1 MPLLDQSLREL
12 ASGLRSR
19 EFTSLD
25 LLAQSIAAMD
35 ASEAGLNAY
44 KLRTEDFARRAAE
57 RADAA
62 FRAGSDAG
70 IFQGMPVSVKDLYGV
85 PGLPT
90 FAGSARRLPA
100 KWEKAGPLVARLL
113 HESAVIVGKT
123 HTVEFAFGALG
134 VNHHWGTPRNPWDKA
149 HHRVPGG
156 SSSGAAVSLC
166 QGSAIIALGSDT
178 AGSVRLP
185 ASLTGN
191 VGYKPT
197 IDRWSTEGISPL
209 SRIFDTPGLLARSVD
224 DVHAAACH
232 LDSCAFGHPSG
243 ELARFEPRAVR
254 IGVPARFFWDDCD
267 AGIVEGVRG
276 ALRELEKA
284 GHKLVTVDFPQ
295 ATRAFEV
302 LREGGTSGAELLA
315 FLQHELPEWL
325 GHLDPYIGIR
335 MEGLAHI
342 PAVEFLRRKAV
353 LEDLAIE
360 ALAVFDSVDVIASPT
375 TPISPPLLEEL
386 ATWDQYRVLNQK
398 MVRNTSIANLLRQCS
413 LTMPVALDALGMPVG
428 MQLMA
433 AGGRDAT
440 LLGAGMAFEA
450 ALGSGRQRL
459 GMCPGC

>member
-1 MPLLDQSLREL
+1 MDRSLREL

-25 LLAQSIAAMD
+25 LLTESLEALD
-35 ASEAGLNAY
+35 TSEPRLNAY

-62 FRAGSDAG
+62 FGAGSDAG
-70 IFQGMPVSVKDLYGV
+70 MLQGIPVSVKDLYGV

-90 FAGSARRLPA
+90 FAGSARQLPA
-100 KWEKAGPLVARLL
+100 KWEAAGPLVARLL

-149 HHRVPGG
+149 RHRVPGG

-197 IDRWSTEGISPL
+197 IDRWSTAGISPL
-209 SRIFDTPGLLARSVD
+209 SRIFDSPGLLTRSVD
-224 DVHAAACH
+224 DVRAAACH
-232 LDSCAFGHPSG
+232 LDSYAFGHPPG
-243 ELARFEPRAVR
+243 ELASFEPHALR
-254 IGVPARFFWDDCD
+254 IGVPEHFFWDDCD

-284 GHKLVTVDFPQ
+284 GHKLVPVDFPQ

-325 GHLDPYIGIR
+325 RQLDPYIGIR

-342 PAVEFLRRKAV
+342 TAVEFLRRKAA
-353 LEDLAIE
+353 LEDLASE
-360 ALAVFDSVDVIASPT
+360 AIAVFDSVDVIASPT

-398 MVRNTSIANLLRQCS
+398 MVRNSSIANLLRQCA

-450 ALGSGRQRL
+450 ALGNGRQRL
-459 GMCPGC
+459 GICPGR